1 MKPFNITREYECE
14 ISCALTPERKGG
26 RQHKFDQPDPAEPA
40 EVEDL
45 YVGVI
50 IRGTSIDITSLL
62 NDKQRTHFE
71 DLCLEE
77 AEFAQ
82 EEGSL

>member
-1 MKPFNITREYECE
+1 VGGNT
-14 ISCALTPERKGG
+14 SLTSQIR
-26 RQHKFDQPDPAEPA
+26 DEPA